1 MLAKSGEMMKIGI
14 LAIGDEVVSGKTLNS
29 NATFLASTLEANQF
43 EVTRHLAVRDIETEI
58 LQALHFLYETA
69 NVVITIGGLGPTLDD
84 LTKDVCAKYFDE
96 EMVLYPEVV
105 DKIKTYYQHT
115 HKSMPE
121 NNIKQAYFI
130 PGSIIVENKH
140 GTAPG
145 MIYEK
150 AGKVIINLPGP
161 PNELEPMVNEYVL
174 PYLDKL
180 GFHKIYKKQYRLMNI
195 GESDAEMHIKDF
207 YNLFPHIKI
216 ASYTGVGFVDYR
228 IITTNPNYKEEF
240 DKCVQAFEERMKENI
255 VGDGS
260 EPLQKTIIDLCR
272 EKGLTLAVA
281 ESCTG
286 GMITSSIVD
295 ISGSSDILIEGV
307 VTYHNDSKMARLGV
321 KEELLEKY
329 GAVSPEVALAMATGV
344 RLTSKADIGISTTGI
359 AGPTGGTKEK
369 PVGLVYSAIDFQG
382 ETFVFKNIFRGERN
396 KVRQRATLQILFE
409 LYKVITKTF

>member
-29 NATFLASTLEANQF
+29 NATYLASILEVNQF
-43 EVTRHLAVRDIETEI
+43 EITRHLAVRDVETEI
-58 LQALHFLYETA
+58 LCALDFLYESA
-69 NVVITIGGLGPTLDD
+69 NVVITIGGLGPTVDD
-84 LTKDVCAKYFDE
+84 VTKEVSAKYFQE
-96 EMVLYPEVV
+96 EMLLYPEVI
-105 DKIKTYYQHT
+105 DNIQKYYQHT
-115 HKSMPE
+115 HKEMSE

-130 PGSIIVENKH
+130 PGSIIMENKH

-150 AGKVIINLPGP
+150 NGKVVINLPGP
-161 PNELEPMVNEYVL
+161 PSELEPMVEEYVI
-174 PYLDKL
+174 PYLEKL

-195 GESDAEMHIKDF
+195 GESDAEMKIKDF
-207 YNLFPHIKI
+207 YVLFPHIKI
-216 ASYTGVGFVDYR
+216 APYTGIGFVDYR
-228 IITTNPNYKEEF
+228 IITTDPNYKDEFEE
-240 DKCVQAFEERMKENI
+240 CVQAFETRMKEFI

-260 EPLQKTIIDLCR
+260 DPLQKTIIDLLR

-286 GMITSSIVD
+286 GMISSSIVD
-295 ISGSSDILIEGV
+295 IAGSSDILVEGV
-307 VTYHNDSKMARLGV
+307 VTYSNDSKMARLGV
-321 KEELLEKY
+321 REELLENF

-369 PVGLVYSAIDFQG
+369 PVGLVYSAIDFKGQ
-382 ETFVFKNIFRGERN
+382 TYVYKNIFRGDRN
-396 KVRQRATLQILFE
+396 KIRQRATLQILFE
-409 LYKVITKTF
+409 LYQLIKKTL